1 VGPKHTFHT
10 KLVKV
15 NPGATLHGLIALTAH
30 NGNQFN
36 YNSKFT
42 NVEGT
47 GLNVKNVAELKWA
60 TETLEA
66 YGIKKTADYPAGQ
79 TVWSG
84 INLKLANGNVPSVKW
99 GTAQDAKDGIKTE
112 VNKDGA
118 KDAKITITY

>member
-15 NPGATLHGLIALTAH
+15 NPGATLHGLITLTTH
-30 NGNQFN
+30 NGNNFN

-66 YGIKKTADYPAGQ
+66 YGIKKTADYPAGK

-99 GTAQDAKDGIKTE
+99 GTAQDAKDGIKTT